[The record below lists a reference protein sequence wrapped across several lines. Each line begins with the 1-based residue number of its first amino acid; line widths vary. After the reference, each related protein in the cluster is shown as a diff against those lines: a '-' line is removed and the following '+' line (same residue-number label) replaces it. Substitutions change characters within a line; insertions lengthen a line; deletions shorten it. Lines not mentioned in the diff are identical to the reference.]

1 MRNLLILFLAS
12 LICFACVKAKTENVV
27 PVLAYID
34 FEKAGKSPYSN
45 QDTAVLK
52 FSFEDGDGDLFR
64 DQKTD
69 PSNIV
74 VIPSYF
80 YPDSNKFSKGLT
92 FSYVLVQPE
101 NGYYK
106 NKSITGDIELPL
118 SQFRPSDA
126 IKKIQFEFFMVDMKD
141 NKSNVVTTPTIVLN
155 F

>member
-12 LICFACVKAKTENVV
+12 LFCFACVKDKTENVV

-80 YPDSNKFSKGLT
+80 YPDSNKFSKGLA
-92 FSYVLVQPE
+92 FSYVLVTPNE
-101 NGYYK
+101 YYK
-106 NKSITGDIELPL
+106 NKSITGEIELPL

-126 IKKIQFEFFMVDMKD
+126 IKIIQFDFFMVDMKD
-141 NKSNVVTTPTIVLN
+141 NKSNVVTTPTIALN

>member
-12 LICFACVKAKTENVV
+12 LFCFACVKDKTENVV

-80 YPDSNKFSKGLT
+80 YPDSNKFSKGLA
-92 FSYVLVQPE
+92 FSYVLVTPNE
-101 NGYYK
+101 YYK
-106 NKSITGDIELPL
+106 NKSINGEIELPL

>member
-80 YPDSNKFSKGLT
+80 YPDSNKFLKGLT

>member
-1 MRNLLILFLAS
+1 MLKHCC
-12 LICFACVKAKTENVV
+12 CFVN
-27 PVLAYID
+27 YI
-34 FEKAGKSPYSN
+34 KSQFKYNYMSIIKNSN
-45 QDTAVLK
+45 C
-52 FSFEDGDGDLFR
+52 
-64 DQKTD
+64 

-80 YPDSNKFSKGLT
+80 YPDSNKFLKGLT

-126 IKKIQFEFFMVDMKD
+126 IKIIQFDFFMVDMKD
-141 NKSNVVTTPTIVLN
+141 NKSNVVTTPTIALN